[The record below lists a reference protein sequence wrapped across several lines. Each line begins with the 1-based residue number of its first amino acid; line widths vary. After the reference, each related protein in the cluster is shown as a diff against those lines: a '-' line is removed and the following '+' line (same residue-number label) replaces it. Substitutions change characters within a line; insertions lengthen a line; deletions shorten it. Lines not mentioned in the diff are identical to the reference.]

1 MSLPKVSV
9 VIPTHNRSS
18 SLARLLYSLERLRM
32 KEDFEVVVVD
42 DCSTDDTSRIA
53 DRWCG
58 QDRGF
63 EASYLRLKS
72 NGGPAI
78 ARNFGV
84 QAALGEFVAFT
95 DDDCVVHPEWLSSLM
110 GGIKPPSRIVGVGG
124 RVLPQRNDVFS
135 QYNSFYRILEPP
147 PNLAY
152 LVTAN
157 CAYSRDA
164 VIKAGGFEADISN
177 PGGEDVGLS
186 FRLIS
191 EGYRFAFAEDAI
203 VYHDF
208 RNNPLDFIR
217 TFRNYGEG
225 CRLVTERYFG
235 NKGQED
241 D

>member
-1 MSLPKVSV
+1 MPLPRVSV
-9 VIPTHNRSS
+9 VVPTHNRSS
-18 SLARLLYSLERLRM
+18 SLARLLHSLQRLKM

-42 DCSTDDTSRIA
+42 DCSTDDTSEIA

-58 QDRGF
+58 QDWGF

-84 QAALGEFVAFT
+84 RAALGEFVAFT
-95 DDDCVVHPEWLSSLM
+95 DDDCVVHPEWLSNLKGKMESH
-110 GGIKPPSRIVGVGG
+110 SRIVGVGG
-124 RVLPQRNDVFS
+124 RVLPQRTDVIS
-135 QYNSFYRILEPP
+135 QYSSFYRILEPP

-164 VIKAGGFEADISN
+164 MIKVGGFETDISK

-208 RNNPLDFIR
+208 RNNLLDFVR

-235 NKGQED
+235 NRGREAD
-241 D
+241 